1 MASRASIDL
10 ANAANAKA
18 LHFLGG
24 WWKCEECG
32 LLVEDDLYQC
42 PECYA
47 VKQFEPD
54 ADNGD
59 KCSI

>member
-1 MASRASIDL
+1 MANKASIEA

-32 LLVEDDLYQC
+32 LLMEDDLYVC
-42 PECYA
+42 PECDA
-47 VKQFEPD
+47 VKQFDPD
-54 ADNGD
+54 ADNGQ
-59 KCSI
+59 CS

>member
-1 MASRASIDL
+1 MASKASIDA

-24 WWKCEECG
+24 FWKCEECG
-32 LLVEDDLYQC
+32 LLIEDDLYVC
-42 PECYA
+42 PECDA
-47 VKQFEPD
+47 VKQVEPD
-54 ADNGD
+54 ADNG

>member
-1 MASRASIDL
+1 MASKTNIDS

-24 WWKCEECG
+24 FWKCEECG
-32 LLVEDDLYQC
+32 LLVEDDLYVC
-42 PECYA
+42 PECSA
-47 VKQFEPD
+47 VKQFNSD

-59 KCSI
+59 KCKL